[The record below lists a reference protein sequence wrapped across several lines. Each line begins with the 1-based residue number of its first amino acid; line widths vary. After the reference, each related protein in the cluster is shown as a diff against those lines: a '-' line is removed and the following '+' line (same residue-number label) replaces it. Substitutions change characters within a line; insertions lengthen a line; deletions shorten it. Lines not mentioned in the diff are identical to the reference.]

1 MKKIKLFI
9 FILGVVFVLS
19 SCSKDSEKEQ
29 EESYDSIAN
38 ETGNEIKLP
47 EGAKI
52 VENPENFKPVVLD
65 QTYNLETD
73 TSFFIGAS
81 GGGGMTTDGN
91 TIYLHSFNE
100 IEILDIQTKSYMN
113 LCNKPQCTHTYTSK
127 DCNGYFLSCGIQYF
141 EGSLYT
147 VKQDEL
153 WEGDEEVGSEMVL
166 YKISLD
172 GSVKEKVCVLATIY
186 KSDMVAMPDSNGT
199 MSNSIYWIIHRGY
212 IYYVYDIGTSGL
224 ADNTCYNNM
233 SNYISRMKIGKNEK
247 REYIMPLNKD
257 RMTPETDMWG
267 YGSYVYFLDIEISI
281 GNGVGYLYRFNTES
295 GEVEKL
301 PFEKRMVRTYTAWD
315 DFLLYTNIDAD
326 GSDTGLYK
334 YNKDGL
340 TEKIMD
346 FADYDKRFGTLSP
359 IFLFRD
365 TQYIYATAWV
375 DKEENITKCIVFD
388 CEGNYISSFDC
399 RIGDNKAIGL
409 CPIDNKIMFMYTD
422 MSSEWYY
429 FDKEELKTGEIHPIK
444 IIGSET
450 EEN

>member
-9 FILGVVFVLS
+9 FILEVIFVLS

-38 ETGNEIKLP
+38 ETGNEVKLT

-52 VENPENFKPVVLD
+52 VEYPENFKPVVLD

-73 TSFFIGAS
+73 DSLSIGYS
-81 GGGGMTTDGN
+81 GGSGITTNGN
-91 TIYLHSFNE
+91 TIYLHPFNE

-147 VKQDEL
+147 IKQDAL
-153 WEGDEEVGSEMVL
+153 WEGDEEVGREMVL
-166 YKISLD
+166 YKISPD

-186 KSDMVAMPDSNGT
+186 KSDMVAMPDSYGS

-247 REYIMPLNKD
+247 REYLMPLNKD
-257 RMTPETDMWG
+257 RMTSETNMWG
-267 YGSYVYFLDIEISI
+267 YGSYVYFMDIEISI

-295 GEVEKL
+295 EEVEKL
-301 PFEKRMVRTYTAWD
+301 PFEKRMVCTYTAWN

-326 GSDTGLYK
+326 SSDTGLYK

-346 FADYDKRFGTLSP
+346 FADYDERFGTYSP

-375 DKEENITKCIVFD
+375 DKEENITKCIVLD

-399 RIGDNKAIGL
+399 RIGDNKMIGL
-409 CPIDNKIMFMYTD
+409 CAIDDEFMLMHVY
-422 MSSEWYY
+422 MSEWYY